1 MLLISA
7 GAFEGIFEG
16 KTHREIPQ
24 GVLILHVNVP
34 ARRALAI
41 QKKLAYPILRIWP
54 RRTTT
59 CTLECRSN

>member
-24 GVLILHVNVP
+24 VVLILQFNVP
-34 ARRALAI
+34 TRRALAI
-41 QKKLAYPILRIWP
+41 QNKLAYPILRIWS

-59 CTLECRSN
+59 CFLD